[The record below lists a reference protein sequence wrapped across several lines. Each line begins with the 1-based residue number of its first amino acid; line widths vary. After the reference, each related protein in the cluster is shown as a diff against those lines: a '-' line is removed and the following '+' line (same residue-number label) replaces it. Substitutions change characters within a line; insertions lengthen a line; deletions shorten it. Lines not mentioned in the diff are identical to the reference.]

1 MTRAAKVATTV
12 EKKGGGRKHTEC
24 RGLMGFVDQFGLIG
38 EQRSQR
44 KTLVLL
50 VK

>member
-1 MTRAAKVATTV
+1 MTRAAKVAKTM
-12 EKKGGGRKHTEC
+12 EKKGGEHTEC